1 MYNNINDYDIKITII
16 ACKITN
22 NEYNNNVDNAD
33 NKNNNYHKEG
43 TPQFCDFLNVGVGR
57 TF

>member
-33 NKNNNYHKEG
+33 NRNNNYH
-43 TPQFCDFLNVGVGR
+43 
-57 TF
+57 